1 MRREQVRMRSLA
13 IGESDLIAYGHYGRP
28 LLWFPS
34 DMGRAADFESNGLLA
49 AVSWLVDEG
58 RVKIYCI
65 DSYDRAS
72 WRNDELPLEQ
82 RAQAHQKF
90 EDFVLSDVV
99 PAIHADS
106 GGPQDIMLGG
116 CSFGA
121 FHAANF
127 ALRRADVFPLAMCL
141 SGVYDM
147 SQIGW
152 GERGDAFYFNNP
164 MDYVANMGGDHL
176 DWLRNRVSLLLVC
189 GQGMWEDE
197 SASGALPSTIAF
209 DRVLSEKGIR
219 HETDLWGH
227 DTPHDW
233 PSWQR
238 QLAHH
243 LPRFC

>member
-1 MRREQVRMRSLA
+1 MRREHVRMQSLA
-13 IGESDLIAYGHYGRP
+13 TGESDLLVYGDFGRP
-28 LLWFPS
+28 LLWFAS
-34 DMGRAADFESNGLLA
+34 DKGRAVDFEGNGLLD
-49 AVSWLVDEG
+49 AVSGLVHAG

-65 DSYDRAS
+65 DSYDAES
-72 WRNDELPLEQ
+72 WRNDELPLEE
-82 RAQAHQKF
+82 RARAHQRF
-90 EDFVLSDVV
+90 EDYVLNDVV

-106 GGPQDIMLGG
+106 GGPQEVMLGG

-127 ALRRADVFPLAMCL
+127 ALRRPDLFPLALCL

-147 SQIGW
+147 SHLGW

-176 DWLRNRVSLLLVC
+176 NWLRNRVSLLLVC

-197 SASGALPSTIAF
+197 SASGALPSTVAF
-209 DRVLSEKGIR
+209 DRVLSDKGIR

>member
-1 MRREQVRMRSLA
+1 MRREQVRLRSLA
-13 IGESDLIAYGHYGRP
+13 VGESDLVVHGHYGRP

-34 DMGRAADFESNGLLA
+34 DGGRAADFEDNGLLG
-49 AVSWLVDEG
+49 AVAWLVEAG
-58 RVKIYCI
+58 RVKVYCV

-72 WRNDELPLEQ
+72 WRNDALSLEE
-82 RAQAHQKF
+82 RAQAHQRF
-90 EDFVLSDVV
+90 EDFVLADVL
-99 PAIHADS
+99 PAISADS
-106 GGPQDIMLGG
+106 GGAQEVVVGG

-127 ALRRADVFPLAMCL
+127 ALRRADLFPLALCL

-147 SQIGW
+147 SHLGW
-152 GERGDAFYFNNP
+152 GGGGQAFYFNNP
-164 MDYVANMGGDHL
+164 MDYVANMSGDHL
-176 DWLRNRVSLLLVC
+176 DWLRSRVSLLLVC
-189 GQGMWEDE
+189 GQGAWEDE
-197 SASGALPSTIAF
+197 SASGALPSTMRF
-209 DRVLSEKGIR
+209 DRVLSDKGIR

-227 DTPHDW
+227 DVPHDW